1 MLSIV
6 RLGQWDGEGTL
17 DNRALRARAD
27 ELLGDLDRLRG
38 GMQTLQQKLHQ
49 ITATAKSDDGFITAV
64 VGPRGQLI
72 RLDIDARIYRR
83 PDSRQL
89 ATSIT
94 KTIQAAT
101 ADAMQQVADACKPY
115 MPEADIQA
123 HLELDLDGM
132 RHKLDSEL
140 GLLDLDKEK
149 R

>member
-1 MLSIV
+1 
-6 RLGQWDGEGTL
+6 L

-27 ELLGDLDRLRG
+27 ELMGELDRLRG
-38 GMQTLQQKLHQ
+38 GMATLQHRLRT

-89 ATSIT
+89 AQSIT
-94 KTIQAAT
+94 STIQAAT
-101 ADAMQQVADACKPY
+101 ADAMKQVTEACKPF
-115 MPEADIQA
+115 MTDADIHA
-123 HLELDLDGM
+123 HLEFDLEGM
-132 RHKLDSEL
+132 GHRMDSEL
-140 GLLDLDKEK
+140 GLLDLDKEDK

>member
-1 MLSIV
+1 M
-6 RLGQWDGEGTL
+6 

-38 GMQTLQQKLHQ
+38 GMKTLQQQLRS

-94 KTIQAAT
+94 RTIQTAA
-101 ADAMQQVADACKPY
+101 ADAMRQVQEACKPY

-123 HLELDLDGM
+123 HLEFDLDGM

-140 GLLDLDKEK
+140 GLLDVENATGKEK

>member
-1 MLSIV
+1 M
-6 RLGQWDGEGTL
+6 

-27 ELLGDLDRLRG
+27 ELMGELDRLRG
-38 GMQTLQQKLHQ
+38 GMQTMQEQLRS

-64 VGPRGQLI
+64 VGPRGQLVK
-72 RLDIDARIYRR
+72 LEIDPRIYRR

-89 ATSIT
+89 ATSIM

-101 ADAMQQVADACKPY
+101 ADAMAKVAEVCKPY

-123 HLELDLDGM
+123 HLQFDVDGM

-140 GLLDLDKEK
+140 DFLDLEK
-149 R
+149 

>member
-1 MLSIV
+1 M
-6 RLGQWDGEGTL
+6 

-38 GMQTLQQKLHQ
+38 GMQTLQQQLRS
-49 ITATAKSDDGFITAV
+49 ITATAKSDDGFITAI

-72 RLDIDARIYRR
+72 RLDIDPRIYRR

-89 ATSIT
+89 ATAIT
-94 KTIQAAT
+94 ATIQAAA
-101 ADAMQQVADACKPY
+101 ADAMRQVTEACKPY

-123 HLELDLDGM
+123 HLEMDLDGM
-132 RHKLDSEL
+132 RHRLDSEL
-140 GLLDLDKEK
+140 GLLDVEKEK